1 MSTSPAPTASPPG
14 LDRTGLAAG
23 FGAYLVWGM
32 FPVYFHLFTRTGAV
46 EVVAYRVVWGL
57 VVSVLL
63 VVLTRRWRAFV
74 ALWRSPRT
82 VALLAAASLLIGAN
96 WLLYVW
102 GVLSGHVVDA
112 SLGYYVNPLVT
123 VLLAVVV
130 LRERLT
136 VAQRWALGVGTVAVV
151 VVSAGGHGV
160 PWLALAL
167 AVTFGLYGLVKKR
180 VGTGVD
186 PLAGLAV
193 ETAVLAPVALGFLL
207 WLGPT
212 PSTTSGF
219 GYGALLV
226 TLGVVTVAPL
236 TMFATAAQRLPLTV
250 VGLLQYLTPTI
261 QLGLGVLLYDEPM
274 SPTRWAGFALV
285 WVALAILTADAL
297 RALRRPRDRGPR
309 D

>member
-1 MSTSPAPTASPPG
+1 MTTPTAPAPEPRG

-23 FGAYLVWGM
+23 LGAYLLWGA
-32 FPVYFHLFTRTGAV
+32 FPVYFHLFARTGAV
-46 EVVAYRVVWGL
+46 EIVAYRVVWGL
-57 VVSVLL
+57 AVCLLL
-63 VVLTRRWRAFV
+63 VVVTCRWRAF
-74 ALWRSPRT
+74 ARLWRSPRT
-82 VALLAAASLLIGAN
+82 VGLLAAASALIGAN

-130 LRERLT
+130 LRERVS
-136 VAQRWALGVGTVAVV
+136 VAQRWALGVGTVAVL

-167 AVTFGLYGLVKKR
+167 AASFGLYGLVKKQ
-180 VGTGVD
+180 VGAGVD
-186 PLAGLAV
+186 PLAGLGV
-193 ETAVLAPVALGFLL
+193 ETAVLAPVALGYLL

-212 PSTTSGF
+212 PSTTSGP
-219 GYGALLV
+219 GYVALLV

-250 VGLLQYLTPTI
+250 VGLLQYVTPTL

-274 SPTRWAGFALV
+274 SPARWAGFALV
-285 WVALAILTADAL
+285 WVALTILSVDAV
-297 RALRRPRDRGPR
+297 RSLRRPRDRGR
-309 D
+309 RG